1 MQAVGGL
8 QRVAKRCLVACGASR
23 VDPAHQDPIDEIRVV
38 AIRLLAHLD
47 FDLVGDRA
55 EGLGLLAARLDRF
68 NELPATGELLA
79 GRDLLWFV
87 GHLAHL
93 TDEAGRTREAYS
105 PQDWGHRLPPAP
117 TPRPDPSE
125 YSFMIKNEEHLE
137 KDHAPDRNEPTSN
150 FRSEQLHHVFR
161 CGVPIPSRT
170 RPQGPKTY

>member
-1 MQAVGGL
+1 MPWVTYPRTRRPWFGDPASAASSLPCCVQAVGGL

-105 PQDWGHRLPPAP
+105 PQDWGHRLLL
-117 TPRPDPSE
+117 RGR
-125 YSFMIKNEEHLE
+125 I
-137 KDHAPDRNEPTSN
+137 
-150 FRSEQLHHVFR
+150 
-161 CGVPIPSRT
+161 
-170 RPQGPKTY
+170 